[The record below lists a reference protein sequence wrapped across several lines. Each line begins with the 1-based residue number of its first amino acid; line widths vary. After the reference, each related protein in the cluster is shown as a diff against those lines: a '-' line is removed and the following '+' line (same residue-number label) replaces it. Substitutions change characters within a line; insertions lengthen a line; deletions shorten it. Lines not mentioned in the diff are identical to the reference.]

1 MEDKIKEEFILK
13 FEAERLKLK
22 EERNAR
28 MKEYWMNLPKFEKPE
43 DVPTIPRVDE
53 KEYKEFYVPKLI
65 AAGAIP
71 KGDLIDG
78 QCYVGEYRNANIGK
92 WNAKENVFEHWRYK
106 FGFRLDTCN
115 HFEDDNGFALFVPI
129 ALATQEEY
137 DASGKD

>member
-1 MEDKIKEEFILK
+1 MEDKIKEEYILK

-22 EERNAR
+22 EERQAR
-28 MKEYWMNLPKFEKPE
+28 IKGYWMTLPKIEKIE

-53 KEYKEFYVPKLI
+53 KEYREFYVPKLI
-65 AAGAIP
+65 AAGAIA
-71 KGDLIDG
+71 KADLVDG
-78 QCYVGEYRNANIGK
+78 QFYYGDYRNANVGK

-115 HFEDDNGFALFVPI
+115 HFEDDDGFALFVPI

-137 DASGKD
+137 DASGI

>member
-43 DVPTIPRVDE
+43 DVPAIPRVDE

-71 KGDLIDG
+71 KADLVDG
-78 QCYVGEYRNANIGK
+78 QCYLGEYRNANYGK